1 MELRQKYNEFIK
13 LHLDEKKILQKKILQ
28 FNPEKIE
35 QIEAEFNGKKSMRLR
50 YTVNEVENEYLEK

>member
-28 FNPEKIE
+28 FDPEKIE

-50 YTVNEVENEYLEK
+50 YTVNEVENEYQKK

>member
-35 QIEAEFNGKKSMRLR
+35 QIEAEFNGKKSMTLR
-50 YTVNEVENEYLEK
+50 YTVNEVENEYLKK

>member
-50 YTVNEVENEYLEK
+50 YTVNEVENEYLKK

>member
-28 FNPEKIE
+28 FDPEKIE

-50 YTVNEVENEYLEK
+50 YTVNEVENEYLKK

>member
-28 FNPEKIE
+28 FDPEKIE